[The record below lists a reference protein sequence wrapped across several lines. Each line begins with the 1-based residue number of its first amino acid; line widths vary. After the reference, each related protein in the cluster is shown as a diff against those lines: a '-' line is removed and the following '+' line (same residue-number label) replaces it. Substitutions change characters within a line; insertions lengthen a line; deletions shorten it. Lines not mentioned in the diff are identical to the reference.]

1 LAPMWGRQ
9 SQVGSLLVL
18 VVVGVATT
26 SASASGQASS
36 SFSFSLQGSSLTQ
49 CWFYA
54 VGFTAAEGEKF
65 LVVWN
70 ETNFPPVSMNFYIIP
85 QSSLREIWDCL
96 DGPVTLYS
104 NDGAIGSAT
113 WVAPS
118 EGSYV
123 VLLVNYSY
131 SSVSGAVSIA
141 AVNATISATPIGYGA
156 VWPYRCRSPDPIIC
170 LWPP

>member
-1 LAPMWGRQ
+1 MCRQ
-9 SQVGSLLVL
+9 NAVSSLLVL
-18 VVVGVATT
+18 VVIGAATN
-26 SASASGQASS
+26 SLGSASGQAP

-54 VGFTAAEGEKF
+54 IGFAAAEGERF
-65 LVVWN
+65 LVTWN
-70 ETNFPPVSMNFYIIP
+70 ETNSPPISMNFYILP
-85 QSSLREIWDCL
+85 QSSLHEIWNCL
-96 DGPVTLYS
+96 DGPVTLYF
-104 NDGAIGSAT
+104 NDGALGSAT

-118 EGSYV
+118 AGSYA
-123 VLLVNYSY
+123 VLLVNYSH

-141 AVNATISATPIGYGA
+141 AVNASISVTPIGYGA